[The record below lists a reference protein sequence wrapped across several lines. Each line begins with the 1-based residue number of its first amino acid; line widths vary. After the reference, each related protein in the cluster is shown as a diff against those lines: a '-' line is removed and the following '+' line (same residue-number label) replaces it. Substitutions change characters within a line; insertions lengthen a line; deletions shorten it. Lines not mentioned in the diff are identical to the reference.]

1 MTRTSVGT
9 AAVTTSSH
17 FERNRARYGSKD
29 LESALGFCIAI
40 SCLGA
45 VLTCVKAPAPQR
57 GSSPVSA
64 QSVKLQTAV
73 VPEISSSDYKGSP
86 PTKDSVSPNSLEHFR
101 TALSKLAAKKLDEPL
116 RVMWLGDSH
125 TAGIFWPSSVESTL
139 LSSVAPGGPGY
150 LPLGLNY
157 GRYHGARI
165 SSDESFNIAPHP
177 PARRSPEDDGVFG
190 LGGTRV
196 TPRDRQ
202 LGLTIKLDPA
212 LANGRV
218 KCQLL
223 YRYQRSN
230 DRLAVVIDGRNV
242 EAPSYAATTLPQGM
256 RLQTFEMDAQATLE
270 IRTVAGNPEL
280 FGLVVE
286 NELPGLVIDVLGING
301 ARFATPLAWDE
312 ESWKSLVKWRH
323 PTLVVIAYGT
333 NEVFDLVAPKRYRS
347 DIQRLMDRIR
357 SAISDFDCVI
367 AGPTDVGKGGQ
378 VAEDRAVAIDQV
390 ENEAAE
396 QLGCTYF
403 SAYRAMGGAQ
413 GFEEWLHRTPALALP
428 DRIHL
433 TAAGYRRLGQL
444 MGNTIVGSQ

>member
-150 LPLGLNY
+150 LPLGLN
-157 GRYHGARI
+157 
-165 SSDESFNIAPHP
+165 
-177 PARRSPEDDGVFG
+177 
-190 LGGTRV
+190 
-196 TPRDRQ
+196 
-202 LGLTIKLDPA
+202 
-212 LANGRV
+212 
-218 KCQLL
+218 
-223 YRYQRSN
+223 
-230 DRLAVVIDGRNV
+230 
-242 EAPSYAATTLPQGM
+242 
-256 RLQTFEMDAQATLE
+256 
-270 IRTVAGNPEL
+270 
-280 FGLVVE
+280 
-286 NELPGLVIDVLGING
+286 
-301 ARFATPLAWDE
+301 
-312 ESWKSLVKWRH
+312 
-323 PTLVVIAYGT
+323 
-333 NEVFDLVAPKRYRS
+333 
-347 DIQRLMDRIR
+347 
-357 SAISDFDCVI
+357 
-367 AGPTDVGKGGQ
+367 
-378 VAEDRAVAIDQV
+378 
-390 ENEAAE
+390 
-396 QLGCTYF
+396 
-403 SAYRAMGGAQ
+403 
-413 GFEEWLHRTPALALP
+413 
-428 DRIHL
+428 
-433 TAAGYRRLGQL
+433 
-444 MGNTIVGSQ
+444 